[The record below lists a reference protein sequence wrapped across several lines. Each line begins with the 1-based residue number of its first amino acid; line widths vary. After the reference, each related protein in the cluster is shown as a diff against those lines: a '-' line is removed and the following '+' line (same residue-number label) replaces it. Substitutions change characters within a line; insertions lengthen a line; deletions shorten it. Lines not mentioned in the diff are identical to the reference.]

1 MKTGEILKTTCFTSK
16 LPFVVYMGKF
26 SALHPDVRVWSSC
39 GVFCFVSFFLLVPA
53 LCVLGLHKSF

>member
-1 MKTGEILKTTCFTSK
+1 MKTGENLKTTCFTSK

-39 GVFCFVSFFLLVPA
+39 GVFCFVSFFPPGPSS
-53 LCVLGLHKSF
+53 LCVGPS